1 LTLFV
6 RRQDEHP
13 ACYKLIGGG
22 AGLVVCLELD
32 ADLQMAQMM
41 TVPLS
46 KIFSKIHIGF
56 TFLVLAHP
64 GSPGQK
70 AVVRVG

>member
-1 LTLFV
+1 MV
-6 RRQDEHP
+6 
-13 ACYKLIGGG
+13 I
-22 AGLVVCLELD
+22 CLELD

-56 TFLVLAHP
+56 TFFGT
-64 GSPGQK
+64 GSP
-70 AVVRVG
+70 R